1 MTELKLLPR
10 PEAVVFD
17 FDGVIA
23 DTERLH
29 FDTFLKVLEP
39 DRISFTWEEYV
50 DRYMGCDDRD
60 AFRKSFRLA
69 GREELDDRQL
79 KRLVEAKSR
88 QFQEVIRDGVQSYPG
103 VVQLIK
109 TLHASGIPLAICS
122 GALRSDIDPILSR
135 IGIACYFRRIV
146 SADDVRKGKPDPE
159 GYALA
164 FRELRLSRSANVSST
179 GSCLAVEDTPDG
191 VTAAKRA
198 GLSVLAVTNSHPA
211 GELSRADY
219 VTDSL
224 ENVRMEA
231 IIHKNEGKEAAK

>member
-1 MTELKLLPR
+1 MTDLVTLPK

-29 FDTFLKVLEP
+29 CDMFLKVLEP
-39 DRISFTWEEYV
+39 HRISFTWEEYT

-60 AFRKSFRLA
+60 AFRKAFRLA

-79 KRLVEAKSR
+79 KKLVDTKSR
-88 QFQEVIRDGVQSYPG
+88 QFLEAIRDGVRTYPG
-103 VVQLIK
+103 VVPLIK
-109 TLHASGIPLAICS
+109 TLHASNIPLAICS

-135 IGIACYFRRIV
+135 LGIACYFTLIV

-159 GYALA
+159 GYMRA
-164 FRELRLSRSANVSST
+164 FRELTLTRRANVSSA
-179 GSCLAVEDTPDG
+179 GACLAVEDTPDG
-191 VTAAKRA
+191 IKAAKRA

-211 GELSRADY
+211 AELSRADH
-219 VTDSL
+219 VADSL
-224 ENVRMEA
+224 EDVRFEEVRA
-231 IIHKNEGKEAAK
+231 